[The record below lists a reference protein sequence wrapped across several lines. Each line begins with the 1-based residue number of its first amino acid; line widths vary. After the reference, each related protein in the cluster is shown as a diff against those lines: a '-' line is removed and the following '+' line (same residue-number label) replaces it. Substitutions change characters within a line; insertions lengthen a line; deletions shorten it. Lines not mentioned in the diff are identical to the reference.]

1 MQATNREHERSHLCS
16 LSSNSTS
23 RLVFHQSPAMTLAT
37 SGSMVSSTVLT
48 LLVIPAVYF
57 VWRGWSL
64 ACRKDEPRYSVHQ

>member
-16 LSSNSTS
+16 LSSNLTS
-23 RLVFHQSPAMTLAT
+23 RQVFHQSPAMTLAT

-48 LLVIPAVYF
+48 LLVIPAVYL

-64 ACRKDEPRYSVHQ
+64 AGRKDES

>member
-23 RLVFHQSPAMTLAT
+23 RQVFYQSPAMTLAT

-64 ACRKDEPRYSVHQ
+64 AGRKDES